1 MRLHGAER
9 ILVITTPDDANSIDR
24 KLINHPEYQ
33 MELAGTFTSRQD
45 SLTFGSSAP
54 VSVDDIHELL
64 VERHLDHLIVRLD
77 VDFLPAGR
85 AEELMLACFHHGV
98 RFSTYPGPRSLVLPG
113 TQLNHIEGLGILT
126 HDPPVLSRTDRIMK
140 RTMDLAVSSVSLLV
154 AAPLMFC
161 IACIIRIDS
170 KGSVLFRQ
178 ERVGLYGTPFMLLK
192 FRTMVLGAEAMTA
205 EMMKKSLDPYWLL
218 VDDDPRVTRVGR
230 FLRRTSLDEL
240 PQLWN
245 VLVGEMSMV
254 GPRPLSEL
262 DDRGLRGWE
271 RHRLDLVPG
280 VTGYWQVM
288 GRTKI
293 PFKEMVEIDYAYVT
307 DWSLW
312 MDLKILLRT
321 VAVVLS

>member
-1 MRLHGAER
+1 
-9 ILVITTPDDANSIDR
+9 
-24 KLINHPEYQ
+24 
-33 MELAGTFTSRQD
+33 
-45 SLTFGSSAP
+45 
-54 VSVDDIHELL
+54 
-64 VERHLDHLIVRLD
+64 
-77 VDFLPAGR
+77 
-85 AEELMLACFHHGV
+85 
-98 RFSTYPGPRSLVLPG
+98 
-113 TQLNHIEGLGILT
+113 
-126 HDPPVLSRTDRIMK
+126 
-140 RTMDLAVSSVSLLV
+140 
-154 AAPLMFC
+154 
-161 IACIIRIDS
+161 
-170 KGSVLFRQ
+170 
-178 ERVGLYGTPFMLLK
+178 MLLK

-321 VAVVLS
+321 VAVVLSQRGSN